1 MVAAWK
7 NDMSLLQILLK
18 KGAQI
23 VQQDAVC
30 VHKSYVC
37 GFRTTLGVEKH
48 FSFKIKISWRVHVD
62 SLLS

>member
-37 GFRTTLGVEKH
+37 GFRTTLGGRKTFFVQN
-48 FSFKIKISWRVHVD
+48 
-62 SLLS
+62 